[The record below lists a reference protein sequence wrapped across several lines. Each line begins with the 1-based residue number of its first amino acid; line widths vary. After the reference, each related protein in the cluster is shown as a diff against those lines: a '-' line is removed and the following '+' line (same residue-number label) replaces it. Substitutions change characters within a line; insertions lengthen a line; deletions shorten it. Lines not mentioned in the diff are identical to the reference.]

1 MKYFIGT
8 VTLIVSTQISAF
20 AMPVGTAMPA
30 REAAVTQA
38 RVVIPPGRNA
48 NIIQVGGHAAAPD
61 AHVVPPYAVTLSPG
75 VLTTPSATSRSS
87 SASTAAPQAHV
98 VPPGALKLAP
108 LLQ

>member
-1 MKYFIGT
+1 MKYFIAT
-8 VTLIVSTQISAF
+8 AALIASTQISAF
-20 AMPVGTAMPA
+20 AMPVGTVMSS

-61 AHVVPPYAVTLSPG
+61 AHVVPPYSVQLSPG
-75 VLTTPSATSRSS
+75 VLTTPSATSRTSS
-87 SASTAAPQAHV
+87 APQAHV

-108 LLQ
+108 LAQ